1 MKHLL
6 GVKDLSPKIIKDIL
20 KEAFY
25 FKQLVEKKDPRL
37 KKLLADQVVANVFF
51 EPSTRTRISFEIA
64 AKKLGATV
72 INALEGAT
80 SLDKGETVFDT
91 LLNLEAM
98 GVDLFII
105 RHSESGMPHY
115 LSRYLKTPIINAGA
129 GAHEHPTQALLDLM
143 TIVEHKTKLQGLK
156 LVIVGDILHSRVA
169 RSNIFCLSKLGVRV
183 TLCTFPT
190 LIPKGFSELDLEIS
204 YNLQEAIRDA
214 DVIMVLRLQKE
225 RHQQNDIPSIKE
237 YIKYFQLN
245 TSLKF
250 PPKALIMHPGPVN
263 RNVEMSDELY
273 NHSQSVV
280 LSQVRNGLP
289 MRMALISIFLQNKFL
304 TQKNDRKSKRGKA

>member
-6 GVKDLSPKIIKDIL
+6 GVKDLNPKIIKDIL

-25 FKQLVEKKDPRL
+25 FKQLVEKKDSRL
-37 KKLLADQVVANVFF
+37 KKLLAEQVVANVFF

-64 AKKLGATV
+64 AKKLGASV
-72 INALEGAT
+72 INVLESAS
-80 SLDKGETVFDT
+80 SLDKGETIFDT

-115 LSRYLKTPIINAGA
+115 LSRYLKTPIINAGD
-129 GAHEHPTQALLDLM
+129 GSHEHPTQALLDLM
-143 TIVEHKTKLQGLK
+143 TIVEHKKNLKGLK

-214 DVIMVLRLQKE
+214 DIIMVLRLQKE
-225 RHQQNDIPSIKE
+225 RHQQNDIPSVKE

-245 TSLKF
+245 TSLTF

-273 NHSQSVV
+273 HHSQSVV

-289 MRMALISIFLQNKFL
+289 LRMALISIFLQNKFL
-304 TQKNDRKSKRGKA
+304 TQKSRGQA

>member
-6 GVKDLSPKIIKDIL
+6 GVKDLTPQTIKDIL

-25 FKQLVEKKDPRL
+25 FKQLVEKKDSRL
-37 KKLLADQVVANVFF
+37 KKLLAEQVVANVFF

-64 AKKLGATV
+64 AKKLGASV
-72 INALEGAT
+72 INVLESAS

-115 LSRYLKTPIINAGA
+115 LSRYLKTPILNAGD
-129 GAHEHPTQALLDLM
+129 GSHEHPTQALLDLM
-143 TIVEHKTKLQGLK
+143 TIVEHKKNLKGLK

-204 YNLQEAIRDA
+204 YNLQAAVRDA

-250 PPKALIMHPGPVN
+250 PSNALIMHPGPVN
-263 RNVEMSDELY
+263 RNVEMSDDLY
-273 NHSQSVV
+273 SHSQSVV

-289 MRMALISIFLQNKFL
+289 MRMALISIFLQNRFL
-304 TQKNDRKSKRGKA
+304 THKGKVS